1 MIDILGKKYLTDKEA
16 SERYGYSQR
25 WFIQQRQLS
34 KGPKY
39 FQLKGTKGR
48 VLYPLIETDKWFKDN
63 LEEK

>member
-16 SERYGYSQR
+16 SDRYGYSQR
-25 WFIQQRQLS
+25 WFIKQRQLK

-39 FQLKGTKGR
+39 FQLKGGKGR